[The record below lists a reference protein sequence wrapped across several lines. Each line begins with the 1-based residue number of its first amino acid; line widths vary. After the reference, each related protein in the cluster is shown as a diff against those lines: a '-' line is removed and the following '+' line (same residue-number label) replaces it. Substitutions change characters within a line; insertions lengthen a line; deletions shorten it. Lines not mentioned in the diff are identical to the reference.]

1 MPPPR
6 LRIPFRTR
14 RAKELA
20 AIIVL
25 AACTVAAAVV
35 QWAPRAFTALE
46 DGQTLVG
53 RVRYVLQEQH
63 ATLVFEAH
71 GGPRYERSCKGDSS
85 PECAAIWMQAIF
97 AAQAGVSLVEPVT
110 LSLARVSP
118 TLRVVEL
125 RRAERPFLVLA
136 QSVPPRKP

>member
-6 LRIPFRTR
+6 LRVPFRTR

-35 QWAPRAFTALE
+35 QWAPRSFTAIG
-46 DGQTLVG
+46 DGRTLVG
-53 RVRYVLQEQH
+53 RVRYVLEEQY
-63 ATLVFEAH
+63 ATLVFEAD
-71 GGPRYERSCKGDSS
+71 GEPRYERSCKGDSS
-85 PECAAIWMQAIF
+85 SECVAIWMQAIF
-97 AAQAGVSLVEPVT
+97 AAQAGVSSVEPVT

-118 TLRVVEL
+118 TLRMVEL

-136 QSVPPRKP
+136 QSVPPRKS